1 MIYGYIRVSTDKQ
14 TTEVQQYEI
23 NQYCYRNNLK
33 IDKWIDETISGAKEL
48 KKRKINSMLRRLK
61 SGDTIIC
68 TEISRLGRSM
78 QIIWKIMD
86 ICLSKHVTIIS
97 LKEHY
102 FLKDD
107 PMSKF
112 IISVYSYAAETE
124 RILISERTKE
134 GMAARKRAGVTL
146 GRPKGAIS
154 KTLKLD
160 AVRHRL
166 ERDLKAGITKTR
178 IAKKYKVNPSTIY
191 DYIKRK
197 GIKI

>member
-1 MIYGYIRVSTDKQ
+1 MNYGYIRVSTDKQ

-23 NQYCYRNNLK
+23 NKYCERNDIK
-33 IDKWIDETISGAKEL
+33 IDVWIDETISGAKEL

-78 QIIWKIMD
+78 QIIWQIMD

-154 KTLKLD
+154 KVLKLD
-160 AVRHRL
+160 PY
-166 ERDLKAGITKTR
+166 RDKIIKALKAGVPKTR

-191 DYIKRK
+191 DFIKRRD
-197 GIKI
+197 IKI